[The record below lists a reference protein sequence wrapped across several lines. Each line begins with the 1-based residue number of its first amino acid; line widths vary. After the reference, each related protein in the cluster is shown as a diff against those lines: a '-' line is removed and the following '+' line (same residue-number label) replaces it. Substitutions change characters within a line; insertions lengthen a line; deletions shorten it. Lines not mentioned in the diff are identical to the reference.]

1 MSRSDDLFQR
11 LRAGGVEALNRLLA
25 DAEPESYFLDFKTTA
40 DDGTSNT
47 LNGPDNRN
55 LSKAISG
62 FGNTSGGLIIW
73 GIDCRRDRD
82 SGVEIPNKAPVR
94 NARAFASKIQS
105 AISRTTIPPHS
116 FAEVLFIPE
125 ADGSESGYVIL
136 HVPQSAVFPLR
147 SLATNHYHLRSGS
160 DFGIL
165 PHDVLAAM
173 LGKRPSASL
182 DLNFGAYPVRR
193 GDHPDTL
200 FFGFEVHGVN
210 LGQIYC
216 ERPFLTLTATVP
228 VATNILVR
236 ASESFSMRP
245 TALPLKTL
253 ISKQDIVVP
262 PGGTERICEIL
273 CTLPVPCA
281 DLRFELAFGG
291 QGTLP
296 RRCLVEASGA
306 DLTEIYR
313 TNTPVSSDTV
323 VRVSEVAT

>member
-1 MSRSDDLFQR
+1 MSRSADLFQR
-11 LRAGGVEALNRLLA
+11 LRAGGIEALDGLLA

-40 DDGTSNT
+40 DPGNSNT
-47 LNGPDNRN
+47 LNGPDNKN

-73 GIDCRRDRD
+73 GIECRRDRD
-82 SGVEIPNKAPVR
+82 TGVEIPNKAPIP

-105 AISRTTIPPHS
+105 AISRATIPPHS
-116 FAEVLFIPE
+116 SAEVLCIPE
-125 ADGSESGYVIL
+125 SNGSELGFVIL

-147 SLATNHYHLRSGS
+147 SLVTNHYHLRSGS

-193 GDHPDTL
+193 GDRPDTV

-210 LGQIYC
+210 LGKVYC
-216 ERPFLTLTATVP
+216 ERPFLTLTANVP
-228 VATNILVR
+228 GAANMLVR

-262 PGGTERICEIL
+262 PGGTERICELL
-273 CTLPVPCA
+273 CTLPTPCA

-291 QGTLP
+291 QDTLP
-296 RRCLVEASGA
+296 RRCLIEVSGA
-306 DLTEIYR
+306 DLTDIYR
-313 TNTPVSSDTV
+313 TNVPVSSDSV
-323 VRVSEVAT
+323 MRVSEIAT